1 METTRANQAYCAVAV
16 LYMALE
22 LSAKKW
28 VVLFSDGTRRQRQVV
43 VSAGHRQAL
52 LAQMALA
59 KTKLGLAANAP
70 VVSCYE
76 AGRDGFWLH
85 PGRLS
90 GGGGTRG
97 GEAARTGGPQR

>member
-28 VVLFSDGTRRQRQVV
+28 VVLFSDGTRRQRQGG

-59 KTKLGLAANAP
+59 KTKLGLGANAP
-70 VVSCYE
+70 VGSCYE
-76 AGRDGFWLH
+76 AGRDGFWVHRWL
-85 PGRLS
+85 LS

-97 GEAARTGGPQR
+97 GDAPQM

>member
-28 VVLFSDGTRRQRQVV
+28 VVLFSDGTRRQRQGGG
-43 VSAGHRQAL
+43 SAGHRQAL

-59 KTKLGLAANAP
+59 KTKLGLAADAP
-70 VVSCYE
+70 EGSCYE
-76 AGRDGFWLH
+76 AGRGGFRPHRWLLSAGVGT
-85 PGRLS
+85 PGV
-90 GGGGTRG
+90 
-97 GEAARTGGPQR
+97 AAAGIRVPRA